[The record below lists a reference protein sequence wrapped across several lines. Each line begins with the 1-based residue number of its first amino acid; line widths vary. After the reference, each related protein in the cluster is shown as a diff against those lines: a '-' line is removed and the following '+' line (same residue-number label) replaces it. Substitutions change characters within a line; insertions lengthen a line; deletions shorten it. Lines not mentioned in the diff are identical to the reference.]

1 MGKPVIGADVGGV
14 SEVIKKLRKRLS
26 GRAGQS
32 VCACRGNYKDAKDK
46 EAARLMGMEG
56 RKIVEKDYTVE
67 KMCER
72 MYALYLSLIKDR
84 TQ

>member
-1 MGKPVIGADVGGV
+1 M
-14 SEVIKKLRKRLS
+14 L
-26 GRAGQS
+26 
-32 VCACRGNYKDAKDK
+32 KDR
-46 EAARLMGMEG
+46 ETARLMGMEG